1 MMFLQ
6 FTDGFQTGLNVLSI
20 TSHIFS
26 QANLVGRTVF
36 QIIILESESF
46 KDLIPNPILG
56 NLVMKVQVFNCTKVF
71 QTLFTWRAFQR
82 RWQGR
87 ENLFHWTS
95 HTRGCSA
102 ADASEGKGDRLALS
116 MSMPS
121 WLWFWNYYW
130 LELNNSVL
138 WVNKNRKNILWTSD
152 EQICKSAICKFIS

>member
-1 MMFLQ
+1 M
-6 FTDGFQTGLNVLSI
+6 
-20 TSHIFS
+20 
-26 QANLVGRTVF
+26 GRTVF

-95 HTRGCSA
+95 HTRGAVHLMHQREKIEMLACYF
-102 ADASEGKGDRLALS
+102 GDRLPLS
-116 MSMPS
+116 MSS
-121 WLWFWNYYW
+121 WLWFWNHW
-130 LELNNSVL
+130 LDLNHSVL
-138 WVNKNRKNILWTSD
+138 WVNRNRKNILWTP
-152 EQICKSAICKFIS
+152 EQICKSAICKFISWSRTKSEMEL